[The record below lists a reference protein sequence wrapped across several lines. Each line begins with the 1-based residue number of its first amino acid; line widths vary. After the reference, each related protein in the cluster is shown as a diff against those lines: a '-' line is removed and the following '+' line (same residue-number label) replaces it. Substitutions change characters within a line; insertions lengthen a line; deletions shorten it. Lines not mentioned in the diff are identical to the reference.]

1 MSVDDGMVR
10 NGRLR
15 DIAQAISIERS
26 NRVIV
31 KRLDDDQTLM
41 ITRDIYSNDH
51 ATGYEAIK

>member
-1 MSVDDGMVR
+1 VMSVDDGMVR

-41 ITRDIYSNDH
+41 ITR
-51 ATGYEAIK
+51 EM